1 MQPAGP
7 LTPSHLILTGFGRY
21 SGMSQDH
28 SGLGRLL
35 PRHPVNLDAPIRWD
49 LHQVRRLIGRSRE
62 TSKPGRLLNLSLE
75 GALIEVPLP
84 TERHPGDRLVIS
96 MGDDRRG
103 AVEIRH
109 SRLAKSGDRMLYG
122 VTFVEASALTGIIS
136 ELVATARG
144 DRAKLANAWENAR

>member
-1 MQPAGP
+1 M
-7 LTPSHLILTGFGRY
+7 SH
-21 SGMSQDH
+21 DH

-49 LHQVRRLIGRSRE
+49 IRQTRRLIGRSRE
-62 TSKPGRLLNLSLE
+62 VSESGRLLNLSLE

-84 TERHPGDRLVIS
+84 NSRTTGDQLVIA

-103 AVEIRH
+103 KVEIKH
-109 SRLAKSGDRMLYG
+109 SRLAKSGDRMLFG
-122 VTFVEASALTGIIS
+122 VVFIEAAALVGTIS

-144 DRAKLANAWENAR
+144 DRAKLENAWENAH